1 MIPAAG
7 KEQHNVET
15 EAHLHMYVHMYVRT
29 TMYFTAVVL
38 DKVRTYAAFLI
49 ACHIYVKHTQD
60 VLPELQQCSWEQG
73 QAPTSLAPKP
83 NFLS

>member
-15 EAHLHMYVHMYVRT
+15 EAHLHMYVRT

-49 ACHIYVKHTQD
+49 ACHIYVKRMQD

-73 QAPTSLAPKP
+73 P
-83 NFLS
+83 NSD